1 MEGYNPTITA
11 YEGESVCDTVFLNP
25 VYNAKYWFT
34 PMNKGV
40 GDITIKLKQVLLS
53 NITIIKID
61 KKKHNTEKM

>member
-1 MEGYNPTITA
+1 M
-11 YEGESVCDTVFLNP
+11 CDTVFINP

-40 GDITIKLKQVLLS
+40 GDITIKLKQALLS

-61 KKKHNTEKM
+61 KKIHNTEKM